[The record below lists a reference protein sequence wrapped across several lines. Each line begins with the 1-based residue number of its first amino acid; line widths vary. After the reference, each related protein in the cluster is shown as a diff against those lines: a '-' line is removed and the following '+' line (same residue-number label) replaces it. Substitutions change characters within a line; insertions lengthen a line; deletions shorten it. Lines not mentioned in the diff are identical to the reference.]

1 MICHNSVG
9 SFCTNVVNHGCCK
22 KKYLKMKLA
31 IKDKMLYCQHI
42 KHKMSHVIIHY
53 YFFYLFSLY
62 YFYYF
67 VFTHTQL
74 ANCYVHGEAS
84 ILQKTTLTHHVFL
97 MKINHSD
104 HQPSRP
110 RLQWTFPLKTAS
122 VFASVSDSFQ
132 FTGDDSVIQSE
143 KRNFVIFR
151 VVWCGRISI
160 TTHYNSMHLI
170 INSPRGNTEPRS
182 LPSCQT

>member
-1 MICHNSVG
+1 MDCALQIISAVIYHNCSTMICHNSVG

-67 VFTHTQL
+67 VFTHAAGQL
-74 ANCYVHGEAS
+74 LCSWRS
-84 ILQKTTLTHHVFL
+84 IHPTE
-97 MKINHSD
+97 N
-104 HQPSRP
+104 
-110 RLQWTFPLKTAS
+110 
-122 VFASVSDSFQ
+122 
-132 FTGDDSVIQSE
+132 
-143 KRNFVIFR
+143 NF
-151 VVWCGRISI
+151 
-160 TTHYNSMHLI
+160 
-170 INSPRGNTEPRS
+170 NSPRVSDENKSQRPSALQTETSVNFPPENS
-182 LPSCQT
+182 LRLRECVRQLPVYW